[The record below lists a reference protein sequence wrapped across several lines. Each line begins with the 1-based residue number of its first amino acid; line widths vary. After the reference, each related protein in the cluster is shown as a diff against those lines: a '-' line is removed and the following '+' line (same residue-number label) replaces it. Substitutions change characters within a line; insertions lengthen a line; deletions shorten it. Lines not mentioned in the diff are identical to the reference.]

1 MTGAGRVAVLAAMV
15 PELAPVVRR
24 LGLAP
29 LDLELG
35 AARAFTG
42 RSGGREV
49 VAAVTRIGTRAARE
63 VTERLLERLP
73 AEHVIVLGAC
83 GAVAPNLAVGELVV
97 PERVMDEASGTV
109 HQPVALAGARAAGT
123 LLTSDVLQRDPAKLE
138 ALRRA
143 GVVAVDMESA
153 AIGAVCEAR
162 GVPWS
167 VLRAVSDRAGDPL
180 VDPEVVA
187 LSRPDGTP
195 HLGNLL
201 RFVLRR
207 PQRLAT
213 LARLGAG
220 LRAAV
225 RSSSEATLAALGALD
240 TRPARRVLA

>member
-1 MTGAGRVAVLAAMV
+1 MTGAGRVAVLAAML

-29 LDLELG
+29 LDVDLG
-35 AARAFTG
+35 DTRAWKG
-42 RSGGREV
+42 RSGEREV
-49 VAAVTRIGTRAARE
+49 VAAVTRMGTRAARE
-63 VTERLLERLP
+63 VTSRVLDRLP

-83 GAVAPNLAVGELVV
+83 GAVAHELAIGDLVV
-97 PERVMDEASGTV
+97 PERVLDEASGAA
-109 HQPVALAGARAAGT
+109 HHPVALGGAQAAGT
-123 LLTSDVLQRDPAKLE
+123 LFTSDVLQREPAKLE

-162 GVPWS
+162 GVPFS

-180 VDPEVVA
+180 VGPEVVA

-195 HLGNLL
+195 HLGNVL
-201 RFVLRR
+201 RFVVRR
-207 PQRLAT
+207 PQRLLA

-225 RSSSEATLAALGALD
+225 RSSTEATLAALAALG
-240 TRPARRVLA
+240 TAPARRVLP